1 MAVLLSTKAAA
12 MEAWRD
18 ALLAVDPSLEIRMFP
33 DAGEP
38 ADIEAAVVW
47 TAHDMAELRRYPK
60 LKLIVSMGAGVDHL
74 LRPPGPPPGIPV
86 ARLVDRMLTTQ
97 MGEWVLL
104 NVLRFHRQ
112 DLEYRALQRE
122 RSWKEL
128 PAPVTAERRIGIL
141 GLGELGT
148 HAAGLLRGLG
158 FPVMGWTR
166 RPRQVEGVETF
177 HGEDGLAVMA
187 ERTDILVCLLPLT
200 PGTRGIVD
208 ARLLGRLPRGAFLIN
223 GARGGHVVDA
233 DLLAALEAGQL
244 AGAALD
250 VFQPEPLP
258 QDHPFWGHPRL
269 VMTPHAASIT
279 IPASAA
285 PQVVDNLQRAR
296 AGRPLINLV
305 DFAAGY

>member
-1 MAVLLSTKAAA
+1 MAVLLSTKAATMA
-12 MEAWRD
+12 MWRD
-18 ALLAVDPSLEIRMFP
+18 ALLAVDPTLEIRMFP

-47 TAHDMAELRRYPK
+47 TAHDMAELRRYPN
-60 LKLIVSMGAGVDHL
+60 LRLIVSMGAGVDHL

-112 DLEYRALQRE
+112 DLEYRAQQRD
-122 RSWKEL
+122 RVWLEL
-128 PAPVTAERRIGIL
+128 DAPVTAERRVGIL

-177 HGEDGLAVMA
+177 HGADGLAAMA
-187 ERTDILVCLLPLT
+187 ARSAILVCLLPLT
-200 PGTRGIVD
+200 PETRGIVN
-208 ARLLGRLPRGAFLIN
+208 AGLLARLPRGAFVIN

-233 DLLAALEAGQL
+233 DLLAALDSGQV
-244 AGAALD
+244 AAAALD

-258 QDHPFWGHPRL
+258 PEHPYWSHPRV

-279 IPASAA
+279 IPSSAA
-285 PQVVDNLQRAR
+285 PQVVENIHRAR

-305 DFAAGY
+305 DFSAGY